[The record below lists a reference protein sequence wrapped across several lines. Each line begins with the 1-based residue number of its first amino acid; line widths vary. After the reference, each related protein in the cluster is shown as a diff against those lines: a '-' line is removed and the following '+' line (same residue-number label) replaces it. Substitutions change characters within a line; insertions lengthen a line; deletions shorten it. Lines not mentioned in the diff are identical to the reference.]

1 MIHEWREFIMTN
13 SDEKIMHKDLSYKL
27 QGLFFEIRNDL
38 GSGHKE
44 TIYQKALEKELAR
57 AGIKFEKEPAIKIY
71 SSKGDYLGLYR
82 PDFLI
87 ENKILV
93 ELKATPHIS
102 KEEAVRVYD
111 YLRNGEYELA
121 YLVNFA
127 SSPLYIKRFIYTN
140 NHKSWFKK
148 ILLFVAISILFVAI
162 SGLRAEAA
170 RLYFEPQEPL
180 AGTMGEFAV
189 ALNMDAVDQINALA
203 VAVAVPKEL
212 TPIDT
217 SDGNSIINLWLD
229 KPIWDE
235 TSRLLT
241 FSGVIP
247 GGFGGRGGRLLVMMF
262 KVNQPGTARLGF
274 NKEKTEVY
282 LNGPDG
288 DRDQTILE
296 EKEINITA
304 DKENLPL
311 NLIDQTAPEPFIIQ
325 LSRDPNLFNNQ
336 WFIAFS
342 TQDKGAG
349 LADYE
354 ICETYKIYNQNGED
368 SPKDESC
375 WKKGE
380 SPHLLADQELHHY
393 IFVKALDK
401 NGNTRII
408 RLFPPEPLSLY
419 ARFLTYGI
427 IILLVSFLAYF
438 TIKRI
443 RHKQL

>member
-1 MIHEWREFIMTN
+1 MAIDN
-13 SDEKIMHKDLSYKL
+13 KEKLLYKDLSYKL

-57 AGIKFEKEPAIKIY
+57 AEIKFEKEPAIKIY

-93 ELKATPHIS
+93 ELKATPHVS

-127 SSPLYIKRFIYTN
+127 SSPLYIRRFIYTN
-140 NHKSWFKK
+140 NRKSWLRKF
-148 ILLFVAISILFVAI
+148 LSFVAISILFVAI
-162 SGLRAEAA
+162 SGLPAQAA
-170 RLYFEPQEPL
+170 RLYFEPQERE
-180 AGTMGEFAV
+180 AGTLGEFAV
-189 ALNMDAVDQINALA
+189 ALNLDAVDQINALN

-217 SDGNSIINLWLD
+217 GDGNSIINLWLD
-229 KPIWDE
+229 KPNWDE
-235 TSRLLT
+235 VSRLLT
-241 FSGVIP
+241 FSGIIP
-247 GGFGGRGGRLLVMMF
+247 GGFGGRGGRLLVMTF

-274 NKEKTEVY
+274 NQEKTEVY

-288 DRDQTILE
+288 ERDRTVLE

-304 DKENLPL
+304 GKENLPL
-311 NLIDQTAPEPFIIQ
+311 NLIDQAAPEPFVIQ
-325 LSRDPNLFNNQ
+325 LSRDPNIFNNQ

-342 TQDKGAG
+342 TQDKGEG
-349 LADYE
+349 LADFE
-354 ICETYKIYNQNGED
+354 ICETYKIYIQDGEIL
-368 SPKDESC
+368 PKDQTC
-375 WKKGE
+375 WQKGE
-380 SPHLLADQELHHY
+380 SPYLLADQALRHY
-393 IFVKALDK
+393 VFVKALDK
-401 NGNTRII
+401 KGNARIAI
-408 RLFPPEPLSLY
+408 LPSPKPLAWY
-419 ARFLTYGI
+419 EKFWIYGI
-427 IILLVSFLAYF
+427 IITVVVPALVYF
-438 TIKRI
+438 TVKKIKRE
-443 RHKQL
+443 